1 MPDLIDRALRAA
13 ERPPVALLH
22 APRCLTARDASARC
36 TACADAC
43 PVDALAVTPLVAEG
57 AQPYESVNPTG
68 KAGPRIDDEACVR
81 CSACVTACPTNALLP
96 LPPLDD
102 EALFARAAS
111 TAARAAER
119 AVEQA
124 AENASRGTAMDETT
138 GKSAAL
144 NGRAFEN
151 AVEDAAGALG
161 CDANDAT
168 HGAAGE
174 NAPAVEGPALATAG
188 LVCERWAQTR
198 RLDGDRTVV
207 LPCLGWVDA
216 PLLVHM
222 ACNGAERI
230 VLPLEACAACAW
242 ATAAARVPEAAAQAQ
257 RICGTWG
264 LDIVIETKG
273 EGALAPLEANPDAD
287 AVGELSRRNLITQ
300 AGTSL
305 VDAAKAE
312 AAKQLESLAGASA
325 HADTSPEPDARRWQL
340 LDDLHAAGLPDDGT
354 VVPRALA
361 PRVSVDADHCSGCAQ
376 CALFCPTEALRKAG
390 RLSGGRT
397 LLEFDP
403 SRCRD
408 CGVCEDTCRYG
419 ALVRDETLTVGELF
433 ALDPIE
439 IAIPKRRVLP
449 ERHNKI

>member
-68 KAGPRIDDEACVR
+68 EAGPRIDNEACVR
-81 CSACVTACPTNALLP
+81 CGACVTACPTNALLP

-111 TAARAAER
+111 TAAHAAER
-119 AVEQA
+119 AAEQA
-124 AENASRGTAMDETT
+124 LDNAPQDTATWQ
-138 GKSAAL
+138 
-144 NGRAFEN
+144 NR
-151 AVEDAAGALG
+151 ED
-161 CDANDAT
+161 
-168 HGAAGE
+168 GAAGE
-174 NAPAVEGPALATAG
+174 NAPVVEGPAPATAG

-198 RLDGDRTVV
+198 RLDRDRTVV

-230 VLPLEACAACAW
+230 VLPLEACAACALT
-242 ATAAARVPEAAAQAQ
+242 TAAARVPEAAAQAQ
-257 RICGTWG
+257 RICGNWG
-264 LDIVIETKG
+264 LDIVIEATG
-273 EGALAPLEANPDAD
+273 EDALAPLEANPDAD
-287 AVGELSRRNLITQ
+287 AAGELSRRNLIAQ

-361 PRVSVDADHCSGCAQ
+361 PRVSVDVDHCSGCAQ

-390 RLSGGRT
+390 RLPGGRT

-449 ERHNKI
+449 ERRQTTVAP

>member
-22 APRCLTARDASARC
+22 ALRCLTARDALARC

-57 AQPYESVNPTG
+57 AQPYESVNATG

-81 CSACVTACPTNALLP
+81 CGACVTACPTNALLP

-111 TAARAAER
+111 AAARAAER
-119 AVEQA
+119 AADQA
-124 AENASRGTAMDETT
+124 LDNAPQDTATWQ
-138 GKSAAL
+138 
-144 NGRAFEN
+144 NR
-151 AVEDAAGALG
+151 ED
-161 CDANDAT
+161 D
-168 HGAAGE
+168 AAGE
-174 NAPAVEGPALATAG
+174 NAPAVEGPAPATAG

-264 LDIVIETKG
+264 LDTVIEATG

-287 AVGELSRRNLITQ
+287 AVGELSRRNLIAQ

-376 CALFCPTEALRKAG
+376 CALFCPTEALRKVG